1 MPPSTSAAPLAH
13 PAGGLPSSWVRR
25 FAGLLRPGAR
35 VLDVACGSGRHLRWL
50 AAQGHRVTGVDRDG
64 EALQALAALCPAA
77 ELLQADLEA
86 APWPWPQRCFDAVV
100 VTNYLHRPLFP
111 ALLAAVADGGVLLVE
126 TFADGQQTIG
136 RPSRAAFLLQPGEL
150 WRQCAGLRV
159 VAFEDGF
166 EPATASSAARFVQRI
181 AAVREVASGAGQR
194 PSPPRYGLLGPD
206 R

>member
-1 MPPSTSAAPLAH
+1 
-13 PAGGLPSSWVRR
+13 VRR

-126 TFADGQQTIG
+126 TFADRQQTIG
-136 RPSRAAFLLQPGEL
+136 RPSRPAFLLQPGEL
-150 WRQCAGLRV
+150 WRQCAGLRG
-159 VAFEDGF
+159 VACEDGF
-166 EPATASSAARFVQRI
+166 EPATASSADSATSSMTPMRRARSV
-181 AAVREVASGAGQR
+181 VEGD
-194 PSPPRYGLLGPD
+194 LL
-206 R
+206 